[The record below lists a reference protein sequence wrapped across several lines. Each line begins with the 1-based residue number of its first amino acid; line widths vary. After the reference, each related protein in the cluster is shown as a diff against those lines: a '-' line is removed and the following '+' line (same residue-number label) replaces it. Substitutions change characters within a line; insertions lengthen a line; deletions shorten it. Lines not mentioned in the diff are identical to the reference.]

1 MFNIRIADIV
11 VEIDNRFAYSHEYC
25 KGWECGGVPDIRVR
39 VTHDELSEYISTC
52 GYSVR
57 EDVAERILMC
67 RAVARELPRYNA
79 FLLHGGVIEYEG
91 HGIIFSARR
100 GVGKTTH
107 MRLWQDT
114 FGDSVKIIN
123 GDKPVILR
131 EGNTSLAYGTPWC
144 GKEGYGSHG
153 HVAVDKL
160 CFIERA
166 QTPSVRALS
175 PEEGWERVKSQIIYP
190 VDFSLNGT
198 FAQSVADML
207 RSVDIYEIGVNM
219 QSESA
224 LYVKN
229 KILTV

>member
-11 VEIDNRFAYSHEYC
+11 IEIDNRYSYSERYC
-25 KGWECGGVPDIRVR
+25 KGWICGGGPDIRVR
-39 VTHDELSEYISTC
+39 VTPDELNEYISTC
-52 GYSVR
+52 GYSVT

-67 RAVARELPRYNA
+67 RSVARELPRYGG

-91 HGIIFSARR
+91 HGIVFSARR

-107 MRLWQDT
+107 MRLWQDV

-123 GDKPVILR
+123 GDKPVIFR
-131 EGNTSLAYGTPWC
+131 EGGVSVAHGTPWC

-153 HVAVDKL
+153 CVAIDKL

-166 QTPSVRALS
+166 QSPSVKKLS
-175 PEEGWERVKSQIIYP
+175 PNEGWERVKSQIIYP
-190 VDFSLNGT
+190 ADKALGDA
-198 FAQSVADML
+198 FAQSVSDML

-219 QSESA
+219 QAESA
-224 LYVKN
+224 MYVKN